1 MCCRYPIFIDLIQK
15 DDFCNFFAVNAAILY
30 FGEKIGGKIRQFKD
44 LCHISLTRPILA
56 KLCESICFI

>member
-1 MCCRYPIFIDLIQK
+1 MCCRYPIFIDLKQK
-15 DDFCNFFAVNAAILY
+15 DDFCNFFAVNAAI
-30 FGEKIGGKIRQFKD
+30 FRRKIGGKIWHFKD